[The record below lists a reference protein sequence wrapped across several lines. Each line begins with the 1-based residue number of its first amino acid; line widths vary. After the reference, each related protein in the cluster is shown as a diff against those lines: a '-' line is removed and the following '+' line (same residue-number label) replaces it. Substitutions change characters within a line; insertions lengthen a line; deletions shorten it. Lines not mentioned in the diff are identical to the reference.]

1 MPFVFPDRR
10 ISLRYALA
18 GCALLSLLARA
29 STAQAPTSATRQQL
43 PQCGDSSL
51 SLAHSADTTGRRVGA
66 LHPGDLI
73 KLNVFRSKEFSND
86 YIIDSEGRL
95 VSPGLGALPAA
106 GLDPRELESSVR
118 DLLVCRGI
126 VPDVS
131 LQAQIRVSV
140 TGEVRNPAVYPAEP
154 GISVLRLLTMA
165 GGQTASADLSKT
177 IVIREGRTYRVD
189 LNRALSGD
197 ASGSVILNSNDVVV
211 VPKKNGFSREDLS
224 FLLGVSGVL
233 LSALNVIVTLSRH

>member
-10 ISLRYALA
+10 AVFRYALVA
-18 GCALLSLLARA
+18 STLLSLAR
-29 STAQAPTSATRQQL
+29 TSAAQQQQA
-43 PQCGDSSL
+43 QCGDGTSSP
-51 SLAHSADTTGRRVGA
+51 AHAADTTGRRVGA

-86 YIIDSEGRL
+86 YIIDSQGRL
-95 VSPGLGALPAA
+95 VIPGLGALAAA
-106 GLDPRELESSVR
+106 GLEPRELESSVR
-118 DLLVCRGI
+118 ELLVCRGI

-131 LQAQIRVSV
+131 LQAQIRVGV

-165 GGQTASADLSKT
+165 GGQTPNADLSKT

-189 LNRALSGD
+189 LNRALAGD
-197 ASGSVILNSNDVVV
+197 PSGSVILNSNDVVV
-211 VPKKNGFSREDLS
+211 VPKKSGFTREDMS
-224 FLLGVSGVL
+224 FLLGIAGVVF
-233 LSALNVIVTLSRH
+233 SALNVVVTLTRSR

>member
-1 MPFVFPDRR
+1 MLFVFPDWRTP
-10 ISLRYALA
+10 LRYAA
-18 GCALLSLLARA
+18 SACALLLLFAPPVA
-29 STAQAPTSATRQQL
+29 AQQQQA
-43 PQCGDSSL
+43 QCGDPRPASSRVV
-51 SLAHSADTTGRRVGA
+51 DTTASSGRRVGV

-73 KLNVFRSKEFSND
+73 KLNVFRSKEFSTD

-95 VSPGLGALPAA
+95 VIPGLGAVPAA
-106 GLDPRELESSVR
+106 GIEPHELESSVR
-118 DLLVCRGI
+118 DLLTCRGI

-131 LQAQIRVSV
+131 LQVQIRVSV

-165 GGQTASADLSKT
+165 GGATPTADLAKT

-211 VPKKNGFSREDLS
+211 VPKKSGFSRNDLN
-224 FLLGVSGVL
+224 FLLGIAGVV
-233 LSALNVIVTLSRH
+233 LSAANVVVTLSRH